1 MAFGGIPR
9 KQELKRFSEKDI
21 RKLAAK
27 IASYANKRS
36 LKGVNAVLLS
46 IKGVGNFFA
55 WQILCDLLEAR
66 ILGLNC
72 DNQWISLGPGAK
84 YGLWRLFTED
94 KLHTSRGELKSL
106 CSKWTS
112 IWICSAGNEFPSF
125 YWKIS
130 LFEECGTCSV

>member
-1 MAFGGIPR
+1 MSFSQIDVKIPVFTAAHQINGLR
-9 KQELKRFSEKDI
+9 RFLESCEVIEKDI

-27 IASYANKRS
+27 IASYADKRS

-84 YGLWRLFTED
+84 YGLRRLFTED
-94 KLHTSRGELKSL
+94 KLPTSRGELKYTKLVRCL
-106 CSKWTS
+106 CRK
-112 IWICSAGNEFPSF
+112 
-125 YWKIS
+125 
-130 LFEECGTCSV
+130 